1 MSEPL
6 EVTLKFGEKTHH
18 LVIKDGD
25 ADAAAEAKQSV
36 GFIIDLFAGSNE
48 KKRQQSKAPAPVA
61 PKAPLAPA
69 ATSNEKSAGGP
80 K

>member
-1 MSEPL
+1 MADPL

-36 GFIIDLFAGSNE
+36 SFIIDLFAGGND
-48 KKRQQSKAPAPVA
+48 KKRQQPKAPAAVA
-61 PKAPLAPA
+61 PKAPLPPA
-69 ATSNEKSAGGP
+69 ANTNEKPAGGA